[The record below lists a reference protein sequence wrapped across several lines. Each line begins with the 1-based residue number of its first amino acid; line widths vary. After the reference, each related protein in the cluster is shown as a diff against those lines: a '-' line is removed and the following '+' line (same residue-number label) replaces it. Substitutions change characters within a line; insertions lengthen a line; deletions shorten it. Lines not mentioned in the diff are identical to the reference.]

1 MPSVLWCCWLGSRK
15 GIRPVKTEWWG
26 DGVVICEERGAD
38 LHIAKLMPLP
48 LTVSCF
54 SKIQIGFTFLVP
66 AHRGSHGQRAVR
78 WVCVCDWLAI
88 HKTRSDDATY
98 LSAAITTANN
108 NQQGTAHS
116 FDRQTHCIGM
126 VNSLVNVDLYS
137 AIITKVSNAL
147 NTLVSG
153 EKPGFQTLS
162 KVLVVLLCSICSKM
176 TSSIKPE
183 AHTMSQWRCRR
194 SEPWLKETCSEN
206 WWRLDV

>member
-1 MPSVLWCCWLGSRK
+1 MSGSGISWAICKSAPRSRQTTMPAHYRSVFLQAGCPSCRPTNSVKALK
-15 GIRPVKTEWWG
+15 G
-26 DGVVICEERGAD
+26 
-38 LHIAKLMPLP
+38 
-48 LTVSCF
+48 TVSCF
-54 SKIQIGFTFLVP
+54 RKIQIGFTFLVP
-66 AHRGSHGQRAVR
+66 AHMGSPGQRAVR

-137 AIITKVSNAL
+137 AIITKVSNEL
-147 NTLVSG
+147 NMLVSG

-162 KVLVVLLCSICSKM
+162 KGLVVLLCA
-176 TSSIKPE
+176 E
-183 AHTMSQWRCRR
+183 VVR
-194 SEPWLKETCSEN
+194 
-206 WWRLDV
+206 